1 MAAHDKNFDVIPI
14 GHTFF
19 FIWRIKQF
27 ELVPVPKE
35 DYGKFYKGDCYIV
48 ACCTENPTG
57 GHSKMESKPILNGHG
72 YCHIHFWIGSEST
85 KDEAGVAAIKSVEL
99 DDFLGGYPVQHR
111 EIEEF
116 ESRQFSSYFKNGII
130 YLKGGYESGFTK
142 MIDELKP
149 SLLHVKGKKRP
160 IVYEC
165 AEISWKV
172 MNNGDVF
179 ILLVPNFVF
188 VWTGKHSNRMER
200 TTAIRVANDLKSE
213 LNRFKLSSVILEDGK
228 EVEQTSG
235 AEYDAFNKAL
245 SLDKKDI
252 DLKQMPKGYDYAASD
267 KSFESHERSFVT
279 LYKCFEGTETIDISF
294 VKNGPLS
301 RADLDTNDTF
311 IVENGSEGLW
321 VWVGKKATQKERQSA
336 IKYAMELINKKKY
349 PNNTPVTKVLEG
361 DESVEFKSLFE
372 SWQMSEQEKITSA
385 RLFRVSRNGIFKQ
398 VANYEPDDLEEDNI
412 MILDVMDKIYV
423 WIGNQFAERI
433 ADEAHVDKVAQ
444 RFIQEDK
451 SGRKFQPNQIIKL
464 KQGSEDGAFKSYFP
478 KWN

>member
-19 FIWRIKQF
+19 FIWRVKQF

-35 DYGKFYKGDCYIV
+35 EYGKFYKGDCYIV
-48 ACCTENPTG
+48 ICCTDTPAG

-72 YCHIHFWIGSEST
+72 YCHIHYWIGSEST

-116 ESRQFSSYFKNGII
+116 ESRQFSSYFKDGII

-149 SLLHVKGKKRP
+149 TLLHVKGKKRP

-165 AEISWKV
+165 PAISWKS
-172 MNNGDVF
+172 MNDGDVF
-179 ILLVPNFVF
+179 ILIVPKFIF

-200 TTAIRVANDLKSE
+200 TTAIRVANDLKSQ
-213 LNRFKLSSVILEDGK
+213 LNRFKLSTVILEDGK

-235 AEYDAFNKAL
+235 
-245 SLDKKDI
+245 
-252 DLKQMPKGYDYAASD
+252 YDYAACD
-267 KSFESHERSFVT
+267 IKFEKHERSFVT

-294 VKNGPLS
+294 VKNGPLT
-301 RADLDTNDTF
+301 RKDLDTNDTF

-349 PNNTPVTKVLEG
+349 PNNTPVTKV
-361 DESVEFKSLFE
+361 K
-372 SWQMSEQEKITSA
+372 KITSA
-385 RLFRVSRNGIFKQ
+385 RLFRVSRNGIFKL
-398 VANYEPDDLEEDNI
+398 VANYEQDDLEEDNV
-412 MILDVMDKIYV
+412 MILDAIDKIYV
-423 WIGNQFAERI
+423 WIGNQFKERI
-433 ADEAHVDKVAQ
+433 ADEKHVDILAE

-451 SGRKFQPNQIIKL
+451 SGRKFQPNQIIKI
-464 KQGSEDGAFKSYFP
+464 KQGSEDATFKSYFP
-478 KWN
+478 KWK

>member
-1 MAAHDKNFDVIPI
+1 
-14 GHTFF
+14 
-19 FIWRIKQF
+19 
-27 ELVPVPKE
+27 
-35 DYGKFYKGDCYIV
+35 
-48 ACCTENPTG
+48 
-57 GHSKMESKPILNGHG
+57 
-72 YCHIHFWIGSEST
+72 
-85 KDEAGVAAIKSVEL
+85 
-99 DDFLGGYPVQHR
+99 
-111 EIEEF
+111 
-116 ESRQFSSYFKNGII
+116 
-130 YLKGGYESGFTK
+130 

-301 RADLDTNDTF
+301 RADLDTNVCF
-311 IVENGSEGLW
+311 
-321 VWVGKKATQKERQSA
+321 
-336 IKYAMELINKKKY
+336 
-349 PNNTPVTKVLEG
+349 PV
-361 DESVEFKSLFE
+361 
-372 SWQMSEQEKITSA
+372 
-385 RLFRVSRNGIFKQ
+385 IF
-398 VANYEPDDLEEDNI
+398 
-412 MILDVMDKIYV
+412 
-423 WIGNQFAERI
+423 
-433 ADEAHVDKVAQ
+433 
-444 RFIQEDK
+444 
-451 SGRKFQPNQIIKL
+451 
-464 KQGSEDGAFKSYFP
+464 
-478 KWN
+478 